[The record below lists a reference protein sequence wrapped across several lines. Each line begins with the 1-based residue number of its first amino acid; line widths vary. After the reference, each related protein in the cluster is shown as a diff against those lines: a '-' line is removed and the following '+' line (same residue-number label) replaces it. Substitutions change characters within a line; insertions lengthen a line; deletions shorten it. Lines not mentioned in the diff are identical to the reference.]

1 MKGRNKERGGE
12 RGILIVSP
20 RIRLRPASMHVA
32 PKNGKEKKRVQK
44 SKQRERERGE
54 ENKGEEVFIKSTN
67 SYSPSKVTN
76 A

>member
-32 PKNGKEKKRVQK
+32 PKNGKEKKEYKKVN
-44 SKQRERERGE
+44 RERERGE